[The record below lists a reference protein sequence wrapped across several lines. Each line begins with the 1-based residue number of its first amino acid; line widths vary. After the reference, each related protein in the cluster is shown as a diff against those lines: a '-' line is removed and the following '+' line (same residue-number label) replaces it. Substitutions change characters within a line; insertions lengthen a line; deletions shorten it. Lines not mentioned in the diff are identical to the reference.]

1 MSVLYKSETDRGRAW
16 QSLFADYAPDIGFH
30 LWPEMGDPAAIRY
43 LAAWA
48 PTADIFAALP
58 NLEVLFSIGAGVDQL
73 DLSQVPQ
80 SVAVVRMVEAG
91 LTEGMVEYAVFATL
105 ALHRR
110 VIDYISDQRQGR
122 WQPARLVPPAKRR
135 VGVMGLGVLG
145 QAVLARLSAFG
156 FPLLGWSRTPHAIAG
171 VDCYAGREQLPDF
184 LAQCDVLIC
193 LLPLTPGTRGI
204 LCRETFDLLP
214 EGAGL
219 INAGRGGHL
228 IESDLLDALDGG
240 RLAGAVLDVLNSE
253 PPPATH
259 PFWRHP
265 KILLTPHI
273 ASMTTADTGGQ
284 ALLDNIR
291 RHQAGIPMQGLIRRD
306 LGY

>member
-1 MSVLYKSETDRGRAW
+1 MSVLYKSEIDRGRAW
-16 QSLFADYAPDIGFH
+16 QALFADHAPDIGFH

-73 DLSQVPQ
+73 DLSQVPP

-110 VIDYISDQRQGR
+110 VIEYISDQRQGR
-122 WQPARLVPPAKRR
+122 WQPARLVPPAQRR

-171 VDCYAGREQLPDF
+171 VDCYAGRGQLPDF

-193 LLPLTPGTRGI
+193 LLPLTPETRGI
-204 LCRETFDLLP
+204 LCRETFDRLP
-214 EGAGL
+214 QGAGL

-253 PPPATH
+253 PPPADH

-265 KILLTPHI
+265 KILLTPHV